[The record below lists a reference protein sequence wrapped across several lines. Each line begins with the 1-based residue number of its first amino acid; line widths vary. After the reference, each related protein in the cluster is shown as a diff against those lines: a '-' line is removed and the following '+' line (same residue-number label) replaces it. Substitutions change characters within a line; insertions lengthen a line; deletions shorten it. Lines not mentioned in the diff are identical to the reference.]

1 MKKIFAASILA
12 ASLAVSA
19 NASADDACEA
29 VLCLGGMIL
38 GGDGGSECSDA
49 IKSYFDI
56 KKYRK
61 GDFSPSRTKTARGDF
76 LNQCN
81 APDAAGNV
89 SAIQE
94 KWGGAFSM

>member
-1 MKKIFAASILA
+1 MKKLFAASILA
-12 ASLAVSA
+12 ASLSVSA

-38 GGDGGSECSDA
+38 GGDGGSECNDA

-56 KKYRK
+56 KKFKK
-61 GDFSPSRTKTARGDF
+61 GDFSPSSTKTARGSF
-76 LNQCN
+76 LKQCN

-89 SAIQE
+89 TAIQD
-94 KWGGAFSM
+94 KWGGAYSM